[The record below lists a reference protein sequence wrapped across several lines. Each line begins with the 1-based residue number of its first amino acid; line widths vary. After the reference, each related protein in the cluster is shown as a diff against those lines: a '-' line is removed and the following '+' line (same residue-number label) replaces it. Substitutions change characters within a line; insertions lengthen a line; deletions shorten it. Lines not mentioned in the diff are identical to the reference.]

1 MKVKV
6 VTRILALVFGIS
18 TIGVSAKE
26 LVKASDNKTVK
37 KEIAPNSN
45 YTKLI
50 SFNKG
55 KSGVQFS
62 LTNNTEGFYAR
73 SSELFSSSPLDQIV
87 YVRNTWDAAL
97 EANVNQWVKTK
108 LVLRNKATWGNEGI
122 VATTSDTFKLG
133 DAVAGSHRHYI
144 GKLVPWIKEGWFDF
158 SLNKA
163 AGLDDMVQH
172 RVKVGSFGFKLG
184 RGISLG
190 SAYNVSNGILGFYSS
205 GVVDQYAFGSQIYGD
220 IRKDKLS
227 YNLYSAILENYSDKF
242 SRVNAAAFASEI
254 GRKENPQRGYGNINF
269 IVAANLKWQA
279 LDGTGGLGKMTVE
292 PYITFNRAPEQ
303 KIEFT
308 SDASSRLATFGLS
321 TEYVG
326 DVIEWGCEL
335 AGNFGSQKVRDW
347 DRNKVVVDRDS
358 DGVIKNFYTHVRIN
372 SASGSKALVG
382 SHSTTT
388 SGSTVADGTRAA
400 VNASLQGADYNGKE
414 INTSGHTL
422 LSGVASLW
430 NDSNRFRTGYTNRY
444 KGMMFV
450 ADGVWNLQD
459 DKKLKLV
466 GTVGWASGDESPN
479 VDLGDAKA
487 AVVDGDYQ
495 GFVGLQEVYSGK
507 RVPSIFVIGSN
518 DVVRPLS
525 SPNNGFAINTS
536 GFTNLAYIGGG
547 VDWQVKALSKGW
559 RIKSNVLSYWQ
570 DKATKKYDITTALSL
585 DDYANKHLG
594 VEINSSVRCAL
605 MGGLAAYVTGG
616 IFKPGKHYDD
626 IKGQPLNSS
635 QLKALDSL
643 DSTGYPDNGVP
654 VIGTSTAIVLDWGLE
669 LSF

>member
-1 MKVKV
+1 MKAKL

-18 TIGVSAKE
+18 TIGISAKE
-26 LVKASDNKTVK
+26 LVKASENKKVVK
-37 KEIAPNSN
+37 KEVAPNSN
-45 YTKLI
+45 YTKLM

-73 SSELFSSSPLDQIV
+73 SSELFSSSPLDQII

-108 LVLRNKATWGNEGI
+108 LVLRNKAVWGNEGI

-190 SAYNVSNGILGFYSS
+190 SGYNVSNGILGFYSS

-326 DVIEWGCEL
+326 DVFEWGCEF

-347 DRNKVVVDRDS
+347 DRNKVIVERDGA
-358 DGVIKNFYTHVRIN
+358 DGIIKNFYSHVRKA
-372 SASGSKALVG
+372 SASGGKAIVTDPLK
-382 SHSTTT
+382 
-388 SGSTVADGTRAA
+388 TV
-400 VNASLQGADYNGKE
+400 VNASLKGADLNSANIGTVSVVDYYN
-414 INTSGHTL
+414 
-422 LSGVASLW
+422 
-430 NDSNRFRTGYTNRY
+430 DPNRFRTGYTNRY
-444 KGMMFV
+444 KGMMLV
-450 ADGVWNLQD
+450 ADGAWNLQD

-466 GTVGWASGDESPN
+466 GTVGWASGDENPN
-479 VDLGDAKA
+479 IDLGDAKA
-487 AVVDGDYQ
+487 SVVDGDYQ

-507 RVPSIFVIGSN
+507 RVPSVFVIGSN
-518 DVVRPLS
+518 DIVRPLS
-525 SPNNGFAINTS
+525 SPNNGFAVNVS
-536 GFTNLAYIGGG
+536 HFTNLAYIGGG

-570 DKATKKYDITTALSL
+570 DKATKKYDIATKLSL